1 MAKLQSLKQ
10 VQDRVSDIPRDI
22 VQEMLRDTYRKS
34 LYATAHSLLGMKD
47 VSKRSHKEMLDVL
60 EDSSQRRII
69 IAPRGSLKSSIG
81 VVAYSIWCLLRNP
94 NERILIDSAVYTN
107 SKNFIRE
114 IKAHLE
120 SDKITRLF
128 GQFRTDT
135 NWTEGSITISQ
146 RTHPYK
152 ESSITAGGLGATK
165 VSQHYSTI
173 IMDDISADKN
183 SATIELR
190 QKVID
195 HYKMNIALLEP
206 DGVLTVIGTRY
217 AADDIFG
224 HIFTNEI
231 QMSDPGTI

>member
-1 MAKLQSLKQ
+1 MSSLASITSRIENIPKD
-10 VQDRVSDIPRDI
+10 VVADI
-22 VQEMLRDTYRKS
+22 LRDSYKKS
-34 LYATAHSLLGMKD
+34 LYATSKYLLDMKD
-47 VSKRSHKEMLDVL
+47 VSKTSHDEMIKIL
-60 EDSSQRRII
+60 ESKQQRRII
-69 IAPRGSLKSSIG
+69 VAPRGSLKSSIG

-120 SDKITRLF
+120 SDKLTRIF
-128 GQFRTDT
+128 GYFRTDT

-190 QKVID
+190 KKVID
-195 HYKMNIALLEP
+195 HYKMNVALLEP
-206 DGVLTVIGTRY
+206 DGVMTVIGTRY

-224 HIFTNEI
+224 HIFITEI
-231 QMSDPGTI
+231 GMEDPGTV

>member
-1 MAKLQSLKQ
+1 MPSINSITKQ
-10 VQDRVSDIPRDI
+10 VETIPRDI
-22 VQEMLRDTYRKS
+22 VGDMLKDTYQKS
-34 LYATAHSLLGMKD
+34 LFATASMLLGMKD
-47 VSKRSHKEMLDVL
+47 VTKLSHMEMIKIL
-60 EDSSQRRII
+60 ESASQRKII
-69 IAPRGSLKSSIG
+69 VAPRGSLKSSIG
-81 VVAYSIWCLLRNP
+81 VVAYSIWKLIKDP
-94 NERILIDSAVYTN
+94 NARILIDSAVYTN

-120 SDKITRLF
+120 ADRLTRLF
-128 GQFRTDT
+128 GDFKTDT

-183 SATIELR
+183 SLTIELR

-206 DGVLTVIGTRY
+206 DGDLIVIGTRY

-231 QMSDPGTI
+231 GMDDPGTV

>member
-1 MAKLQSLKQ
+1 MNSLSKIQAK
-10 VQDRVSDIPRDI
+10 VQDIPRDI
-22 VQEMLRDTYRKS
+22 IQDILRDTYKKS

-47 VSKRSHKEMLDVL
+47 VSKVSHKEILDVL
-60 EDSSQRRII
+60 ESEEQRRII

-120 SDKITRLF
+120 SDKLTRLF
-128 GQFRTDT
+128 GKFRTDT
-135 NWTEGSITISQ
+135 NWTEGSITINQ
-146 RTHPYK
+146 RTHPFK

-190 QKVID
+190 QKVAQ
-195 HYKMNIALLEP
+195 HYKMNVALLEP
-206 DGVLTVIGTRY
+206 EGTLTIIGTRY
-217 AADDIFG
+217 ASDDIFG
-224 HIFTNEI
+224 LIFTQEI
-231 QMSDPGTI
+231 GMQDPGCV

>member
-1 MAKLQSLKQ
+1 MSSLASITNRIDNIPKG
-10 VQDRVSDIPRDI
+10 VVADI
-22 VQEMLRDTYRKS
+22 LRDSYKKS
-34 LYATAHSLLGMKD
+34 LFATAKYLLEMKD
-47 VSKRSHKEMLDVL
+47 ISKTSHDEMIKILESKE
-60 EDSSQRRII
+60 QRRII
-69 IAPRGSLKSSIG
+69 VAPRGSLKSSIG

-120 SDKITRLF
+120 SDKLTRLF

-135 NWTEGSITISQ
+135 NWTEGSITICQ

-190 QKVID
+190 KKVID
-195 HYKMNIALLEP
+195 HYKMNVALLEP

-231 QMSDPGTI
+231 GMEDPGTV

>member
-1 MAKLQSLKQ
+1 M
-10 VQDRVSDIPRDI
+10 
-22 VQEMLRDTYRKS
+22 KS
-34 LYATAHSLLGMKD
+34 LTQVNAKIDNIPKDILKDMLCDSYRNSLYLTAHNLLGMKD
-47 VSKRSHKEMLDVL
+47 VSKVSHKEILDVL
-60 EDSSQRRII
+60 ESKEQRRII

-120 SDKITRLF
+120 SDRLTRLF
-128 GQFRTDT
+128 GSFKTDT
-135 NWTEGSITISQ
+135 NWTEGSITINQ
-146 RTHPYK
+146 RNHPYK

-190 QKVID
+190 QKVIN
-195 HYKMNIALLEP
+195 HYKMNVALLEP

-217 AADDIFG
+217 SQNDVFG

-231 QMSDPGTI
+231 NMADPGSI

>member
-1 MAKLQSLKQ
+1 
-10 VQDRVSDIPRDI
+10 
-22 VQEMLRDTYRKS
+22 MLCDSYKNS
-34 LYATAHSLLGMKD
+34 LYLTAHNLLEMKD
-47 VSKRSHKEMLDVL
+47 VSKVSHKDMLDVL
-60 EDSSQRRII
+60 EGKSTRRMIV
-69 IAPRGSLKSSIG
+69 APRGSLKSSIS
-81 VVAYSIWCLLRNP
+81 VVAYSIWLLLRNP

-120 SDKITRLF
+120 SDRLTRLF
-128 GQFRTDT
+128 GSFRTDT

-190 QKVID
+190 QKVIQ
-195 HYKMNIALLEP
+195 HYKMNVALLEP
-206 DGVLTVIGTRY
+206 DGILTVVGTRY
-217 AADDIFG
+217 AADDVIG

-231 QMSDPGTI
+231 GMQDVGSL

>member
-1 MAKLQSLKQ
+1 MNSISKINTK
-10 VQDRVSDIPRDI
+10 VENIPKDII
-22 VQEMLRDTYRKS
+22 ANILRENYKKS
-34 LYATAHSLLGMKD
+34 LYLTAHNLLGMKD
-47 VSKRSHKEMLDVL
+47 VSKTSHKEILDVL
-60 EDSSQRRII
+60 ESGEQRRII

-120 SDKITRLF
+120 SDKLIRIF
-128 GQFRTDT
+128 GKFRTDT

-224 HIFTNEI
+224 HIFSNEI
-231 QMSDPGTI
+231 QMEDPGTL

>member
-1 MAKLQSLKQ
+1 MSSLVKLKSRLDNIPKDII
-10 VQDRVSDIPRDI
+10 QDL
-22 VQEMLRDTYRKS
+22 LREAYKKS
-34 LYATAHSLLGMKD
+34 LYFTAHDLLGMKD
-47 VSKRSHKEMLDVL
+47 VSKTSHMEMIKIL
-60 EDSSQRRII
+60 ESPEQRRII

-120 SDKITRLF
+120 SDKLTRLY
-128 GQFRTDT
+128 GNFRTDT

-165 VSQHYSTI
+165 VSQHYSCI

-190 QKVID
+190 QKVVD

-217 AADDIFG
+217 AADDVFG
-224 HIFTNEI
+224 HIFNNEI
-231 QMSDPGTI
+231 QMEDPGTI

>member
-1 MAKLQSLKQ
+1 MSSLATITSRLDNIPK
-10 VQDRVSDIPRDI
+10 DII
-22 VQEMLRDTYRKS
+22 GNILADTYRKS
-34 LYATAHSLLGMKD
+34 LFATSHGLLGMKD
-47 VSKRSHKEMLDVL
+47 VSRSSHMEMIKIL
-60 EDSSQRRII
+60 ESPSQRRII
-69 IAPRGSLKSSIG
+69 VAPRGSLKSSIG
-81 VVAYSIWCLLRNP
+81 VVAYSIWKLLINP

-114 IKAHLE
+114 IKSHLE
-120 SDKITRLF
+120 SDRLTRLYGTF
-128 GQFRTDT
+128 KTDT

-146 RTHPYK
+146 RSHPYK

-224 HIFTNEI
+224 HIFQKEI
-231 QMSDPGTI
+231 GMSDPGTI